1 MAAGVT
7 VRVPGST
14 SNLGSGFD
22 CVGMAVERW
31 LRVSARCVEDR
42 SAPAIAIDRRGTLG
56 GLSVPPEEDLL
67 YRGFAAACRIG
78 RREVPRLTLTA
89 DSDIPVGR
97 GLGSSAAAVVAGAA
111 AAGALLGIELEPEA
125 LVALCAEIEGH
136 PDNVA
141 PAVYGGATLALPR
154 PAGGFLVTPLEVHA
168 SIAFVFAV
176 PDFTLETK
184 RARAALPASVPH
196 ATAAASA
203 ARAAALVR
211 GLATGDQALLAV
223 ATDDLLHVP
232 YRRALVRGYDAV
244 TDAARAAGAHGATLS
259 GSGPTVVALAPSN
272 RTGAVADAM
281 GRAWQ
286 GWDVVAE
293 SFVVRQRVGGYD
305 TAPQPNS

>member
-22 CVGMAVERW
+22 CAGMAVERW
-31 LRVSARCVEDR
+31 LRVSAWCAEDR
-42 SAPAIAIDRRGTLG
+42 SATAITIDRRGTLG
-56 GLSVPPEEDLL
+56 ELRVRPEEDLL

-78 RREVPRLTLTA
+78 HREVPRLTISA

-97 GLGSSAAAVVAGAA
+97 GLGSSAAAIVAGAA
-111 AAGALLGIELEPEA
+111 AASALLGIELEPEA
-125 LVALCAEIEGH
+125 LLALCAGIEGH

-141 PAVYGGATLALPR
+141 PAVYGGATLALRR
-154 PAGGFLVTPLEVHA
+154 PASGFLVTALEIHP

-176 PDFTLETK
+176 PNFTLETK

-196 ATAAASA
+196 ATATEAT
-203 ARAAALVR
+203 ARGAALVR
-211 GLATGDQALLAV
+211 GLATGDPELLAV
-223 ATDDLLHVP
+223 ALDDVLHVP
-232 YRRALVRGYDAV
+232 YRRELIRGYDAV

-259 GSGPTVVALAPSN
+259 GSGPTVVALAPFNCTS
-272 RTGAVADAM
+272 AVADAM

-286 GWDVVAE
+286 GWEVVTE
-293 SFVVRQRVGGYD
+293 SFVVKRRVGGYE
-305 TAPQPNS
+305 TAPEPSS

>member
-7 VRVPGST
+7 IRVPGST

-22 CVGMAVERW
+22 CAGMAVERR
-31 LRVSARCVEDR
+31 LRLSARCAEDR
-42 SAPAIAIDRRGTLG
+42 SATAITIDRRGTLG
-56 GLSVPPEEDLL
+56 GLPVRPEEDLL
-67 YRGFAAACRIG
+67 YRGFAAACRLG
-78 RREVPRLTLTA
+78 GREVPRLTLTA

-111 AAGALLGIELEPEA
+111 AASALLGIELEPEA
-125 LVALCAEIEGH
+125 LLALCAEIEGH

-141 PAVYGGATLALPR
+141 PAVYGGATLALRR
-154 PAGGFLVTPLEVHA
+154 PAGGFFAAPLEVHA

-184 RARAALPASVPH
+184 RARAALPSSVPH
-196 ATAAASA
+196 ATAAEAA
-203 ARAAALVR
+203 ARGAALVR
-211 GLATGDQALLAV
+211 GLATGDPELLAL
-223 ATDDLLHVP
+223 ALDDLLHVP

-244 TDAARAAGAHGATLS
+244 TNAARAAGAHGATLS

-281 GRAWQ
+281 SRAWQ
-286 GWDVVAE
+286 GWDVVTE

-305 TAPQPNS
+305 TAPEPNS

>member
-7 VRVPGST
+7 IRVPGST

-22 CVGMAVERW
+22 CVGMAIERW
-31 LRVSARCVEDR
+31 LRVSARCAEDR
-42 SAPAIAIDRRGTLG
+42 SATAIAIDRRGTLS
-56 GLSVPPEEDLL
+56 GLPVRPEDDLL

-89 DSDIPVGR
+89 DSDIPVSR

-111 AAGALLGIELEPEA
+111 AASALLGIALEPEA
-125 LVALCAEIEGH
+125 LLALCAEIEGH

-141 PAVYGGATLALPR
+141 PAVYGGATLTLRR
-154 PAGGFLVTPLEVHA
+154 PAGGFLAAPLEVHPRVG
-168 SIAFVFAV
+168 FVFAI
-176 PDFTLETK
+176 PDFALETK

-196 ATAAASA
+196 ATAAEAV
-203 ARAAALVR
+203 ARGAALVR
-211 GLATGDQALLAV
+211 GLATGDPELLAV
-223 ATDDLLHVP
+223 ALDDLLHVP

-259 GSGPTVVALAPSN
+259 GSGPTVVALAPAN

-286 GWDVVAE
+286 GWNVVTE
-293 SFVVRQRVGGYD
+293 CFVVSRRVGGYD
-305 TAPQPNS
+305 AAPEPNS